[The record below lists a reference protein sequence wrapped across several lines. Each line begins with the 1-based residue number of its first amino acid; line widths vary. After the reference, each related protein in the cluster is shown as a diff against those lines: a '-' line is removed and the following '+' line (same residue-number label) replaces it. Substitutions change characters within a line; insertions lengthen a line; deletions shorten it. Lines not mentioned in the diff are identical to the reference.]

1 MRRIRFTAAA
11 AAALG
16 ILAACATR
24 EAPDPAR
31 EAARA
36 AGVEILGVQLLADG
50 ALARLRYRVIEP
62 EKARAALRGEPRL
75 LAEDGTGALAVT
87 SGGRLGPLRQRPSAS
102 GREQFMLFTN
112 SGQVL
117 KRGGRAVLEIGALRV
132 AGIPIT

>member
-1 MRRIRFTAAA
+1 
-11 AAALG
+11 
-16 ILAACATR
+16 
-24 EAPDPAR
+24 
-31 EAARA
+31 
-36 AGVEILGVQLLADG
+36 
-50 ALARLRYRVIEP
+50 
-62 EKARAALRGEPRL
+62 
-75 LAEDGTGALAVT
+75 VT